1 MVEAMKGRKTKK
13 DRRKDV
19 EAARALHQALCE
31 EMLLRWAPLVTSQDW
46 MVEKEQRGKTV
57 LEEEPLEMGLK
68 VGAFV
73 LKVMERWARLDGL
86 DAAEKRDVSV
96 SEVADPAEVA
106 RRIEAVRPQ
115 LVQQL
120 ETLRQS
126 GQLGEPEERSGMAI
140 ASLMRGD

>member
-1 MVEAMKGRKTKK
+1 MVKGMKARKVRK
-13 DRRKDV
+13 DRRKNV
-19 EAARALHQALCE
+19 EEARALHQALCE
-31 EMLLRWAPLVTSQDW
+31 EMLLRWAPLVTSQNW
-46 MVEKEQRGKTV
+46 VLEKESRGKTV

-115 LVQQL
+115 LMQQL
-120 ETLRQS
+120 EALRQN
-126 GQLGEPEERSGMAI
+126 GQIGDESPGMAI
-140 ASLMRGD
+140 AALLRGE

>member
-1 MVEAMKGRKTKK
+1 MVKGMKARKVRK
-13 DRRKDV
+13 DRRKDM

-31 EMLLRWAPLVTSQDW
+31 EMLLRWAPLATSQNW
-46 MVEKEQRGKTV
+46 VLEKESRGKTV

-86 DAAEKRDVSV
+86 DASEKRDVSV
-96 SEVADPAEVA
+96 SDVADPEEVA
-106 RRIEAVRPQ
+106 RRVEAVRPQ

-120 ETLRQS
+120 EALRQN
-126 GQLGEPEERSGMAI
+126 GQIGEDCPGMAI
-140 ASLMRGD
+140 ASLLRGD